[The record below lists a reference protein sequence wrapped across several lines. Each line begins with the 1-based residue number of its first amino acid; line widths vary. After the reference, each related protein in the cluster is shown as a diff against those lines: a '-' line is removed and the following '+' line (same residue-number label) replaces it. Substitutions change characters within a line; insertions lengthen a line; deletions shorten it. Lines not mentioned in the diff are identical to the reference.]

1 MMKLNKF
8 QGFFCNTK
16 GESFMSKSISRR
28 QFLKGVAATSV
39 SAAVLGLTACV
50 NNSGT
55 TETAAGTTATGVTSG
70 GTYNPGTYSA
80 TAKGIGDVTVTMTF
94 DADSITDVAID
105 VSNETADI
113 GGVIGEDMAQAILD
127 AQSAEI
133 DSVSGATVTSG
144 AIREAAANCIA
155 QAKGEVVA
163 AAADAASDG
172 KSWKDV
178 PDAIADSEI
187 AETYDTDVVVV
198 GHGYAGLN
206 ACRYLASQGVS
217 VTLIESQAEDSFQA
231 VGNEGAAPNAKVLT
245 DLGVPE
251 IDPIEYYTNWMM
263 NSQYQANPGLV
274 MKWCQNSGTAMDEYL
289 SVLSEDEM
297 AEMTT
302 AFFPA
307 TEHQMSEIGPF
318 KFWPCTCSF
327 YSDTVNQTYIHKKN
341 REKAMEDGATFMFS
355 TEAQQLVTDENGAVT
370 GLIATNAEG
379 NYIKLNAKA
388 VILATGGFGA
398 NQEMQKDL
406 LPDLGGCLTPD
417 ESFAVLM
424 DSDGRGVQM
433 GYWAGAKLDSLGI
446 PTMNGKHYHP
456 GFPQG
461 VWLDY
466 EGKRYCNEYWGPIE
480 FRGRTALQQA
490 RDKHYAFYD
499 SNLPEYMKYSVP
511 SHGSTYASDENIES
525 VRTNLEEVLAAGAEG
540 VSGNDL
546 SATYVRYGAETLDE
560 LLDMVCDDDKVKE
573 NIKAS
578 IERYNELCE
587 SGVDSD
593 FARQSDLLFP
603 VKEGPFFCDIK
614 ATDIGWMMCTCGG
627 LVINAEQQVLDEYYH
642 PITGLFASGNCAS
655 GRFGS
660 EYFTPTP
667 GVSLGTTITLGR
679 ECGKSVEKYL
689 KGEL

>member
-1 MMKLNKF
+1 
-8 QGFFCNTK
+8 
-16 GESFMSKSISRR
+16 MSKSISRR
-28 QFLKGVAATSV
+28 QFLKGVAASTV
-39 SAAVLGLTACV
+39 SMAVLGVAACADSKSSDTAV
-50 NNSGT
+50 GT
-55 TETAAGTTATGVTSG
+55 TGAVSGGATGSTSG

-80 TAKGIGDVTVTMTF
+80 TARGIGDVTVEMTF
-94 DADSITDVAID
+94 DSDSITNVSID

-127 AQSAEI
+127 AQGTDI
-133 DSVSGATVTSG
+133 DAVSGATVTSK
-144 AIREAAANCIA
+144 AIMEAADSCIA
-155 QAKGEVVA
+155 QAKGEAVASA
-163 AAADAASDG
+163 AAETTVQDEEG
-172 KSWKDV
+172 WKKA
-178 PDAIADSEI
+178 PDPIADSDI
-187 AETYDTDVVVV
+187 VETYDTDVVVV

-206 ACRYLASQGVS
+206 ACRYLASQGVG
-217 VTLIESQAEDSFQA
+217 VILIESQSEEGFQA
-231 VGNEGAAPNAKVLT
+231 MGNEGAAPNAKVLT
-245 DLGVPE
+245 DRGVPA
-251 IDPIEYYTNWMM
+251 IDPLEYYTNWMM
-263 NSQYQANPGLV
+263 NSQYQANPELV

-289 SVLSEDEM
+289 SVLTDDEI

-302 AFFPA
+302 AFFPV

-341 REKAMEDGATFMFS
+341 REKAISDGATFLFS
-355 TEAQQLVTDENGAVT
+355 TEAQQLVTDDNGAVT
-370 GLIATNAEG
+370 GVIATNADG
-379 NYIKLNAKA
+379 NYIKLNASA
-388 VILATGGFGA
+388 VVLAAGGFGA
-398 NQEMQKDL
+398 NQQMQKDL

-433 GYWAGAKLDSLGI
+433 GYWAGGKLDTLGI

-525 VRTNLEEVLAAGAEG
+525 VKTNLDEVLAAGTEG

-546 SATYVRYGAETLDE
+546 SATYIRYGANTLDE
-560 LLDMVCDDDKVKE
+560 LIDMVCDDDKVKE
-573 NIKAS
+573 NIKTS
-578 IERYNELCE
+578 IARYNELCE

-627 LVINAEQQVLDEYYH
+627 LVINGEQQVLDDYYH
-642 PITGLFASGNCAS
+642 PITGLFATGNCAS